1 MVISLLINASLVIV
15 ATAIIWKS
23 SDRLEQ
29 ASQRIADQYGLPE
42 IVKGAVLTAVG
53 SSFPEL
59 SSVLLATIVHG
70 EFELGV
76 SAIVGSAIF
85 NILVIPSCSVF
96 FGSRLTVNR
105 ELVYKEAQFYLIA
118 VSVLLLTFSFAVIY
132 HRVPG
137 DAIQGSFTRRLAVIP
152 IGLYAIY
159 LFMQFQDAKDDRTEV
174 KQVSHIGVEWFA
186 LLASMIIVAVGVE
199 ILIRACLQLGE
210 LFDTPPFL
218 WGLTVIA
225 AGTSLP
231 DLFMSVKAA
240 GKGMSVTSLSNVLG
254 SNTFDLLI
262 AVPLGVMLGGAVT
275 INFSRAAPMMGC
287 LTFATIVM
295 FVLMRH
301 RMELARK
308 DATILMLVY
317 LAFVIWIALES
328 SGVSSVLRL
337 VR

>member
-1 MVISLLINASLVIV
+1 MVPSLLSNAALVCI
-15 ATAIIWKS
+15 ATAVIWKS
-23 SDRLEQ
+23 SDRLER
-29 ASQRIADQYGLPE
+29 ASQRIADHYGLPE

-59 SSVLLATIVHG
+59 SSVLLATLVHS

-137 DAIQGSFTRRLAVIP
+137 EIIQGSFTRLLATIP
-152 IGLYAIY
+152 IGLYVIY
-159 LFMQFQDAKDDRTEV
+159 LYLQFQDSQDEPTSEAPAKNIHVEWLALLGSMIV
-174 KQVSHIGVEWFA
+174 VAIGVE
-186 LLASMIIVAVGVE
+186 M
-199 ILIRACLQLGE
+199 LIRACLSLGE
-210 LFDTPPFL
+210 LFGTPPFL

-231 DLFMSVKAA
+231 DLFISVKAA

-287 LTFATIVM
+287 LTFATVVM

-301 RMELARK
+301 RMVLGRR
-308 DATILMLVY
+308 DATKLMLVY
-317 LAFVIWIALES
+317 FGFVLWMAMES
-328 SGVSSVLRL
+328 FGLSSVLRL
-337 VR
+337 DG